1 MAGRVLIGVDL
12 GTSSVKGA
20 AFDPAGRCLAVAET
34 ASGYDVPAPGWAE
47 ADADTWWLAAR
58 DVLHSSWRR
67 SGAKPSPPSA

>member
-20 AFDPAGRCLAVAET
+20 AFDPEGRCLAVAET

-47 ADADTWWLAAR
+47 ADADAWWLPCATCCGARGRGRARAIAASR
-58 DVLHSSWRR
+58 
-67 SGAKPSPPSA
+67 